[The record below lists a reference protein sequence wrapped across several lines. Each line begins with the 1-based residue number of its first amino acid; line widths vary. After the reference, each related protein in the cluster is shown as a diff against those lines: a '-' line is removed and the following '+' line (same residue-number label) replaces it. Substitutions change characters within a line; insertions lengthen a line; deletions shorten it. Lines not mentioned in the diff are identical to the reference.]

1 MSASKKTI
9 TSVVAHG
16 AFYNTNK
23 SGHIPY
29 EFINDLWRVVL
40 LDGSCGQK
48 RWIAYENGNATKQE

>member
-1 MSASKKTI
+1 ME
-9 TSVVAHG
+9 H
-16 AFYNTNK
+16 YNTNK